1 MDPTSFKEMASFA
14 GVIIPVMV
22 AFIWGGRLLLA
33 WFTQTLDKKDN
44 VICTQQEQV
53 NHLVA
58 ELVSVMRETQASHIT
73 MIASMG
79 ESRLE
84 SARAHQA
91 IVETLQRMASSG
103 G

>member
-1 MDPTSFKEMASFA
+1 MDANSFKEVASFA
-14 GVIIPVMV
+14 GVIIPVMI

-33 WFTQTLDKKDN
+33 WFTSTLDTKDG
-44 VICTQQEQV
+44 VIATQQEQV

-91 IVETLQRMASSG
+91 IVEALQRMAQG
-103 G
+103 GC